1 MKKTYLLIAA
11 SVLFS
16 LPSCS
21 KQDVFQERIDDV
33 NKGLFSILGSKPK
46 DIYRCLGL
54 QYGGSK
60 TISSDDGKQTDFEYK
75 EKRSDGVDVYT
86 YGVKNG
92 LETEFYY
99 RNDAAVG
106 FKTRDPEFGFSYFG
120 YTIGYPIWSHFGE
133 YTSLP
138 SALYQRGYDTDV
150 VSEKREEDTWNGHP
164 KYYAWYSAT
173 FQNKLHLEFSWDEMY
188 TLNGSMR
195 TMSVFI
201 DA

>member
-21 KQDVFQERIDDV
+21 KKDVFQERIDDV

-86 YGVKNG
+86 YGVKM
-92 LETEFYY
+92 
-99 RNDAAVG
+99 V
-106 FKTRDPEFGFSYFG
+106 
-120 YTIGYPIWSHFGE
+120 
-133 YTSLP
+133 
-138 SALYQRGYDTDV
+138 
-150 VSEKREEDTWNGHP
+150 
-164 KYYAWYSAT
+164 
-173 FQNKLHLEFSWDEMY
+173 
-188 TLNGSMR
+188 
-195 TMSVFI
+195 
-201 DA
+201 

>member
-21 KQDVFQERIDDV
+21 KKDVFQERIDDV

-54 QYGGSK
+54 YGGTK
-60 TISSDDGKQTDFEYK
+60 TVSSDDGKEMGFEYK

-120 YTIGYPIWSHFGE
+120 YTIGYPIWSHLENTPAFQ
-133 YTSLP
+133 TP
-138 SALYQRGYDTDV
+138 SIR
-150 VSEKREEDTWNGHP
+150 EDTIRMLSVKNAKKTLGTGIQNTTHGTLQHFRTNFTWNLVGP
-164 KYYAWYSAT
+164 
-173 FQNKLHLEFSWDEMY
+173 
-188 TLNGSMR
+188 R
-195 TMSVFI
+195 CI
-201 DA
+201 R